1 MPINAEL
8 SARIYN
14 LTINDDTAARATPDG
29 GVEVRRT
36 TLPRD
41 QAFPQVVIAT
51 ADKDGNV
58 TTIEGNTDG
67 QGSREGGAVLKK
79 RRHLSKI
86 RSRIRF
92 TI

>member
-58 TTIEGNTDG
+58 THAPDWADHGDALNECIKFVG
-67 QGSREGGAVLKK
+67 
-79 RRHLSKI
+79 
-86 RSRIRF
+86 
-92 TI
+92 